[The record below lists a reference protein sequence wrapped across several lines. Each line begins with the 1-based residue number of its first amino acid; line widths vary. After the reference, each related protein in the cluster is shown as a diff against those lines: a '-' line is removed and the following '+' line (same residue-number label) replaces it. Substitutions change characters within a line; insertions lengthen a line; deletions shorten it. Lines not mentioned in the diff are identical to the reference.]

1 MQGESISAASSS
13 LRLWSRRSVT
23 SGAAIY
29 LLALIAYWIL
39 RITLQDG
46 VWWLALVNEFA
57 PLVFVPL
64 PLVLILSLLLRAR
77 RWQIL
82 AILHS
87 LILVAWWGPRFLPKP
102 PPQATR
108 NQESLQVVSFNV
120 WGDNT
125 RLDEVEAWLR
135 AVQADVVLLQ
145 EIPDVYADNQVP
157 ELADLYPYQMSQS
170 TSERRYGNLCLSRH
184 PILSVEDLPGAG
196 VPAQQRI
203 TIDYEGRVIAVYNVH
218 LAMPIGAPR
227 FSHLPDN
234 FVMEI
239 ASRYNPIARNTEI
252 QRLLRRLQTEPH
264 PYLVA
269 GDFNMSEHTAIYTD
283 IAAKMTDAYRVG
295 SGGVGGT
302 WPVAVVEELPSYLPP
317 LLRVDYVWQ
326 SEHFLAVRAQ
336 RGPEMGSDHL
346 PLYVQLELLG
356 EER

>member
-1 MQGESISAASSS
+1 MASSS
-13 LRLWSRRSVT
+13 LRLWSRRDVT
-23 SGAAIY
+23 NGAAGY
-29 LLALIAYWIL
+29 LLALSGYWML

-102 PPQATR
+102 PPQAPH

-125 RLDEVEAWLR
+125 QLDDVEAWLR
-135 AVQADVVLLQ
+135 AVRADVVLLQ

-157 ELADLYPYQMSQS
+157 GLADLYPYQVSQP
-170 TSERRYGNLCLSRH
+170 TSERRWGNLCLSRH
-184 PILSVEDLPGAG
+184 PILAVEDLPGAG
-196 VPAQQRI
+196 MPAQQRI
-203 TIDYEGRVIAVYNVH
+203 TIDYEGHVIAMYNVH

-239 ASRYNPIARNTEI
+239 ASRYNPSARNTEI
-252 QRLLRRLQTEPH
+252 RRLLRRLQTEPH
-264 PYLVA
+264 PYIVA
-269 GDFNMSEHTAIYTD
+269 GDFNMSEHTVIYAE
-283 IAAKMTDAYRVG
+283 IAARMTDVYRACSWG
-295 SGGVGGT
+295 IGGT

-317 LLRVDYVWQ
+317 LLRVDYVWH
-326 SEHFLAVRAQ
+326 SEYFRAVRAQ

-346 PLYVQLELLG
+346 PLYTQLELLG
-356 EER
+356 EDEH